1 MPKKLIVTG
10 ILFALI
16 LTMGCTLQDPSS
28 NPSYSVFPEILVD
41 YDIDSEETKIWVK
54 SALSDF
60 KYDQIKYEI
69 LSDEGQKNY
78 IIQENN
84 TYCLPYS
91 TKLTSF
97 NLTISVLSE
106 EKEFGFSCRIEIEQ
120 AAEYLIRVIIYEERE
135 EIEEI
140 LKIDDLPYKKVL
152 EEL

>member
-1 MPKKLIVTG
+1 MPKKLILTG
-10 ILFALI
+10 ILFILL
-16 LTMGCTLQDPSS
+16 LTMGCTLQDPRS

-60 KYDQIKYEI
+60 KYDQIRYEI

-91 TKLTSF
+91 TKSTSF

-106 EKEFGFSCRIEIEQ
+106 EKEFGFNCRIETEQ
-120 AAEYLIRVIIYEERE
+120 TAEYLIRVIIYEEGE